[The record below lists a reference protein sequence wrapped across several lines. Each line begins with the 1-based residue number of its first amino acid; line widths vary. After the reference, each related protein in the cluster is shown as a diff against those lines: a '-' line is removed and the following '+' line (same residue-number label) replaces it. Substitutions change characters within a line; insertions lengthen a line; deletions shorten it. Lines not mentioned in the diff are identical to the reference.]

1 MENKK
6 IPTVSVSQVNRAVSM
21 LIAGD
26 KRFVNI
32 SVKGEICDFTR
43 HSKTGHLYFS
53 LCDEQSKLKAV
64 MWSSSAQ
71 TLKFSPEDGESV
83 ICRGKLAVYEPGGV
97 YQIVVGEMEREGAG
111 EQAKELK
118 ELVDRLAKEGLFKQ
132 KRAIPEF
139 PKKIAVITAEG
150 GAALQDIINITARRC
165 PTVKLLVIPAAVQ
178 GVNAPSSIVEGLKAA
193 QSSGADTIIFGR
205 GGGSSDDLSAFN
217 DEAVARAVFASK
229 IPTISAVGHEIDTSI
244 ADLVADLRAPT
255 PSAAAELAT
264 PDLSEVKSRFTRALG
279 SIGYR
284 VKAKIS
290 ASEDLLNE
298 KTRLIAAL
306 SPRNQIAEKSRSLDV
321 IFERITQSVHRKI
334 TLCDAELERQLG
346 IISALSPLEVLKRG
360 YSITEKDGKAVL
372 KSSELNV
379 GDKVEIRLGSG
390 SASAEIIE
398 KRDQYGI

>member
-6 IPTVSVSQVNRAVSM
+6 IPIVSVSQVNRAVSM

-32 SVKGEICDFTR
+32 SVKGEICDFSR
-43 HSKTGHLYFS
+43 NSKTGHLYFS
-53 LCDEQSKLKAV
+53 LCDEKSKLKAV
-64 MWSSSAQ
+64 MWSNSAEL
-71 TLKFSPEDGESV
+71 LKFSPEDGESV
-83 ICRGKLAVYEPGGV
+83 ICRGKLTVYEPNGV
-97 YQIVVGEMEREGAG
+97 YQIVASEMEREGAG

-118 ELVDRLAKEGLFKQ
+118 ELVDRLSKEGLFGQ
-132 KRAIPEF
+132 KRAIPAF

-150 GAALQDIINITARRC
+150 GAALQDIINITKRRC
-165 PTVKLLVIPAAVQ
+165 PTVKLLVIPAVVQ

-264 PDLSEVKSRFTRALG
+264 PDLSEVKSKFTQALG
-279 SIGYR
+279 SIEYR

-290 ASEDLLNE
+290 ASENLLNE

-306 SPRNQIAEKSRSLDV
+306 SPRNKIAEKSRSLEV

-334 TLCDAELERQLG
+334 TLCDAELEKQIG

-390 SASAEIIE
+390 SVCAEIIE
-398 KRDQYGI
+398 KRD

>member
-32 SVKGEICDFTR
+32 SVKGEICDFTC
-43 HSKTGHLYFS
+43 HTKTGHLYFS

-64 MWSSSAQ
+64 MWSSSAEA
-71 TLKFSPEDGESV
+71 LKFSPEDGESV
-83 ICRGKLAVYEPGGV
+83 ICRGQLKVYEPSGV
-97 YQIVVGEMEREGAG
+97 YQIVVSEMEREGAG
-111 EQAKELK
+111 EQAKGLK
-118 ELVDRLAKEGLFKQ
+118 ELVDRLSKEGLFGQ

-150 GAALQDIINITARRC
+150 GAALQDIINITKRRC

-178 GVNAPSSIVEGLKAA
+178 GVNAPSSIVNGLKKA

-264 PDLSEVKSRFTRALG
+264 PDLSEVKSRFTQALG
-279 SIGYR
+279 SIEYR

-290 ASEDLLNE
+290 ASENLLNE

-306 SPRNQIAEKSRSLDV
+306 SPKNKIAEKSRSLDV

-334 TLCDAELERQLG
+334 TLCDAELERQIG

-398 KRDQYGI
+398 KRD

>member
-21 LIAGD
+21 LIASD

-71 TLKFSPEDGESV
+71 MLNFSPEDGESV
-83 ICRGKLAVYEPGGV
+83 ICRGKLAVYEPSGV
-97 YQIVVGEMEREGAG
+97 YQIVVGEMERGGAG

-118 ELVDRLAKEGLFKQ
+118 ELVDKLDKEGLFRQ
-132 KRAIPEF
+132 KRPIPEF

-165 PTVKLLVIPAAVQ
+165 PTVKLVVIPAAVQ
-178 GVNAPSSIVEGLKAA
+178 GVNAPSSIVESLKKA

-264 PDLSEVKSRFTRALG
+264 PDLSEVKSRFAQILG
-279 SIGYR
+279 SIEYR

-290 ASEDLLNE
+290 ANENLLNE

-306 SPRNQIAEKSRSLDV
+306 SPRNKITEKSRSLDV

-334 TLCDAELERQLG
+334 TLCDAELERQIG

-360 YSITEKDGKAVL
+360 YSITEKNGKAVL

-398 KRDQYGI
+398 KRD

>member
-53 LCDEQSKLKAV
+53 LCDERSKLKAV

-83 ICRGKLAVYEPGGV
+83 ICRGKLAVYEPSGV

-111 EQAKELK
+111 EQARELK

-132 KRAIPEF
+132 KRAIPAF

-150 GAALQDIINITARRC
+150 GAALQDIINITKRRC
-165 PTVKLLVIPAAVQ
+165 PTVKLLVIPAVVQ
-178 GVNAPSSIVEGLKAA
+178 GVNAPGSIVEGLKQA

-264 PDLSEVKSRFTRALG
+264 PDLSEVKSKFTQILG

-284 VKAKIS
+284 VKAKID
-290 ASEDLLNE
+290 ASENMLNE

-306 SPRNQIAEKSRSLDV
+306 SPRTQIAEKSRGLEV
-321 IFERITQSVHRKI
+321 VFERITQSVHRKI
-334 TLCDAELERQLG
+334 TLCGAELERQIG

-398 KRDQYGI
+398 KRD